1 MFVYVVGVQSG
12 TVFVGGGGG
21 GVIIGIVSE
30 LEDPPPPQPESNTN
44 DKSVTVFMS
53 LFRNGS
59 IYVKFLHESPD
70 SGSSIYVVV
79 IAQTISIWPFMI
91 SASQSIIT

>member
-1 MFVYVVGVQSG
+1 MQYRVFAYVVEVQTG

-44 DKSVTVFMS
+44 DKRVTLFMS

-59 IYVKFLHESPD
+59 IDIKFLHESPD

-79 IAQTISIWPFMI
+79 IAQTIAIWPFVI
-91 SASQSIIT
+91 SAT